1 MRTAA
6 NDALSGIVTSSRST
20 WQSSIM
26 LNFIEEQQNSAV
38 SIAKEYVRKFTS
50 WPLDGVTFYYGNYF
64 ESAEN

>member
-1 MRTAA
+1 
-6 NDALSGIVTSSRST
+6 
-20 WQSSIM
+20 M

-64 ESAEN
+64 ESAENWF